1 MQASEAGSAV
11 SNSADAATAA
21 RSLDAAEPLQTR
33 GRPELGNA
41 SSGKKGRA
49 GRCTWRRRKGKL
61 PIASGLKPPNGYVQ
75 PVGGFF
81 VGPCLEER
89 DDPVQEG
96 SKWPQLT
103 R

>member
-41 SSGKKGRA
+41 
-49 GRCTWRRRKGKL
+49 
-61 PIASGLKPPNGYVQ
+61 
-75 PVGGFF
+75 GF
-81 VGPCLEER
+81 GEER
-89 DDPVQEG
+89 ESRPLHMAAPKG
-96 SKWPQLT
+96 
-103 R
+103 